1 MQPSQE
7 GVRLNKFIA
16 ESGVCS
22 RRKADELIAAGQV
35 VINGKK
41 TFELGVKIDP
51 ARDRVTVQGRP
62 IKQEEEKVYILF
74 NKPRQVLTSMEDPEG
89 RPTVADYFENMP
101 YRVFPI
107 GRLDWDSEGMLL
119 LTNDGDYANKVMHP
133 KEEIPKKY
141 LVKLDAQPKEEELHK
156 LKTGVPIPGGRVKAI
171 SVERIRRAGTAP
183 ATSDKGWYSIVIAEG
198 KNRQIRFMF
207 HKVGYDVEKLQRVAI
222 GGLELKNLKRGEF
235 RMLSKRE
242 AEKVFDVFERKIIRQ
257 THEKAKVPF
266 KKSKRH
272 NPKTLGR

>member
-1 MQPSQE
+1 M
-7 GVRLNKFIA
+7 GVRLNKYIA

-22 RRKADELIAAGQV
+22 RRKADELITSGQV
-35 VINGKK
+35 IINGKK
-41 TFELGVKIDP
+41 TFELGVKVDP

-89 RPTVADYFENMP
+89 RPTVADFFENLP

-133 KEEIPKKY
+133 KEEIPKVY
-141 LVKLDAQPKEEELHK
+141 LVKLDKHPTDEALHK
-156 LKTGVPIPGGRVKAI
+156 LRTGVPIPGGRVKAI
-171 SVERIRRAGTAP
+171 SVERVRRAGTAP
-183 ATSDKGWYSIVIAEG
+183 ATSEKGWYRIVISEG

-222 GGLELKNLKRGEF
+222 GGLELKNLSRGDS
-235 RMLSKRE
+235 RILTKRE
-242 AEKVFDVFERKIIRQ
+242 AEKVFDLFERKTIRQ
-257 THEKAKVPF
+257 PKPKTKLPF
-266 KKSKRH
+266 KTKRILRS
-272 NPKTLGR
+272 NA

>member
-1 MQPSQE
+1 MESSQT

-22 RRKADELIAAGQV
+22 RRKADELIASGQV

-41 TFELGVKIDP
+41 TFELGVKVDP
-51 ARDRVTVQGRP
+51 ARDRVTVQGKP

-89 RPTVADYFENMP
+89 RPTVADFFANMP

-107 GRLDWDSEGMLL
+107 GRLDWDSEGLLL
-119 LTNDGDYANKVMHP
+119 LTNDGDYANKIMHP
-133 KEEIPKKY
+133 KEEIPKVY
-141 LVKLDAQPKEEELHK
+141 LVKLDAQPTDEAITK

-171 SVERIRRAGTAP
+171 SVDKVRRAGTMTASSEK
-183 ATSDKGWYSIVIAEG
+183 AWYRIVISEG

-222 GGLELKNLKRGEF
+222 GGLELKNLPRGEF
-235 RMLSKRE
+235 RMLNKRE
-242 AEKVFDVFERKIIRQ
+242 ADKVFDVFERRIIRQ
-257 THEKAKVPF
+257 THSKTKVPF
-266 KKSKRH
+266 KNRRRL
-272 NPKTLGR
+272 N